1 MRKGVVKMKEIRPEV
16 LSQKENYKLLIG
28 SIIPRPIAL
37 VTTESDDNVLNIAP
51 FSFFNV
57 VSSDPPILSIAVQR
71 VNGEMKDTARNIIQ
85 NKEAVV
91 HIVDTDNV
99 RDANQT
105 AALLSHEESELERT
119 DFETV
124 DSVEVSVKGLKQS
137 KVRFEAVLYDDIV
150 IEKDG
155 QPISDLLLLEVKY
168 YHFDERIY
176 NDGYINKDELNAVSR
191 LAGNDY
197 AEIGHTFT
205 IERP

>member
-105 AALLSHEESELERT
+105 AAMLSHEESELERT

-137 KVRFEAVLYDDIV
+137 KVRFEAALYDDIV

>member
-1 MRKGVVKMKEIRPEV
+1 MKEIRPEV

-91 HIVDTDNV
+91 HIVDTNNV

-105 AALLSHEESELERT
+105 AAMLSHEESELERT
-119 DFETV
+119 NFEIV

-176 NDGYINKDELNAVSR
+176 DDGYINKEELNAVSR

>member
-105 AALLSHEESELERT
+105 AAMLSHEESELERT
-119 DFETV
+119 NFEIV

-176 NDGYINKDELNAVSR
+176 DDGYINKEELNAVSR

-205 IERP
+205 IKRP

>member
-1 MRKGVVKMKEIRPEV
+1 MKEIRPEV

-71 VNGEMKDTARNIIQ
+71 VNGEMKDTARNIVQ

-119 DFETV
+119 NFETV

-137 KVRFEAVLYDDIV
+137 KVRFEAVLYDDII

-176 NDGYINKDELNAVSR
+176 NDGYINKEELNAVSR

>member
-1 MRKGVVKMKEIRPEV
+1 MKEIRPEV

-99 RDANQT
+99 REANQT
-105 AALLSHEESELERT
+105 AAMLSHEESELERT
-119 DFETV
+119 NFETV
-124 DSVEVSVKGLKQS
+124 DSVEISVKGLKQS

-176 NDGYINKDELNAVSR
+176 DDGYINKEELKAVSR

-197 AEIGHTFT
+197 AVIGHTFT

>member
-1 MRKGVVKMKEIRPEV
+1 MKEIRPEV

-119 DFETV
+119 NFETV

-168 YHFDERIY
+168 YHFDEGIY
-176 NDGYINKDELNAVSR
+176 DDGYINKEKLKAVSR

>member
-1 MRKGVVKMKEIRPEV
+1 MKEIRPEV

-91 HIVDTDNV
+91 HIVDTNNV

-105 AALLSHEESELERT
+105 AAMLSHEESELERT
-119 DFETV
+119 NFETV

-176 NDGYINKDELNAVSR
+176 DDGYINKEKLNAVSR

>member
-1 MRKGVVKMKEIRPEV
+1 MKEIRPEV

-57 VSSDPPILSIAVQR
+57 VSSDPPILSIVVQR

-119 DFETV
+119 NFETV

-168 YHFDERIY
+168 YHFDEGIY
-176 NDGYINKDELNAVSR
+176 DDGYINKEKLKAVSR

>member
-105 AALLSHEESELERT
+105 AAMLSHEESELERT
-119 DFETV
+119 NFETV

-176 NDGYINKDELNAVSR
+176 DDGYINKEVLNAVSR

>member
-1 MRKGVVKMKEIRPEV
+1 MKEIRPEV

-57 VSSDPPILSIAVQR
+57 VSSNPPILSIAVQR

-119 DFETV
+119 NFETV

-176 NDGYINKDELNAVSR
+176 DDGYINKEKLKAVSR

-205 IERP
+205 IDRP

>member
-1 MRKGVVKMKEIRPEV
+1 MKEIRPEV

-91 HIVDTDNV
+91 HIVDIDNV

-119 DFETV
+119 NFETV

-168 YHFDERIY
+168 YHFDEGIY
-176 NDGYINKDELNAVSR
+176 DDGYINKEKLKAVSR

>member
-1 MRKGVVKMKEIRPEV
+1 VVKVKEIRPEV

-57 VSSDPPILSIAVQR
+57 VSSYPPILSLAVQR
-71 VNGEMKDTARNIIQ
+71 VNGEMKDTARNIVQ

-119 DFETV
+119 NFETV

-137 KVRFEAVLYDDIV
+137 KVRFEVVLYDDIV

-176 NDGYINKDELNAVSR
+176 NDGYINKEELNAVSR

>member
-1 MRKGVVKMKEIRPEV
+1 MKEIRPEV

-37 VTTESDDNVLNIAP
+37 VTTESDDYVLNIAP

-105 AALLSHEESELERT
+105 AAMLSHEESELERT
-119 DFETV
+119 NFETV

-176 NDGYINKDELNAVSR
+176 DDGYINKEELKAVSR

>member
-1 MRKGVVKMKEIRPEV
+1 MKEIRPEV

-57 VSSDPPILSIAVQR
+57 VSSDPPILAIAVQR

-119 DFETV
+119 NFETV

-176 NDGYINKDELNAVSR
+176 NDGYINKEELNAVSR

>member
-1 MRKGVVKMKEIRPEV
+1 MKEIRPEV

-119 DFETV
+119 NFETV

-168 YHFDERIY
+168 YHFDEGIY
-176 NDGYINKDELNAVSR
+176 DDGYINKEKLKAISR

>member
-1 MRKGVVKMKEIRPEV
+1 MKEIRPED

-37 VTTESDDNVLNIAP
+37 VTTVSDDNVLNIAP

-119 DFETV
+119 NFETV

-176 NDGYINKDELNAVSR
+176 NDGYINKEELNAVSR
-191 LAGNDY
+191 LAANDY

>member
-1 MRKGVVKMKEIRPEV
+1 MKEIRPEV

-119 DFETV
+119 NFETV

-168 YHFDERIY
+168 YHFDEGIY
-176 NDGYINKDELNAVSR
+176 DDGYINKEKLKAVSR
-191 LAGNDY
+191 LSGNDY

>member
-1 MRKGVVKMKEIRPEV
+1 MKEIRPEV

-119 DFETV
+119 NFETV

-176 NDGYINKDELNAVSR
+176 DDGYINKEELNAVSR

>member
-1 MRKGVVKMKEIRPEV
+1 MKEIRPEV

-119 DFETV
+119 NFETV

-137 KVRFEAVLYDDIV
+137 KIRFEAVLYDDIV

-176 NDGYINKDELNAVSR
+176 NDGYINKEELNAVSR

>member
-1 MRKGVVKMKEIRPEV
+1 MKEIRPEV

-105 AALLSHEESELERT
+105 AAMLSHEESELERT
-119 DFETV
+119 NFETV

-155 QPISDLLLLEVKY
+155 QPISDLLLLEVKN

-176 NDGYINKDELNAVSR
+176 DDGYINKEELKAVSR

>member
-1 MRKGVVKMKEIRPEV
+1 MKEIRPEV

-57 VSSDPPILSIAVQR
+57 VSSDPPILSVAVQR
-71 VNGEMKDTARNIIQ
+71 VNGEMKDTARNIVQ

-99 RDANQT
+99 SDANQT

-119 DFETV
+119 NFETV

-176 NDGYINKDELNAVSR
+176 NDGYINKEELNAVSR

>member
-1 MRKGVVKMKEIRPEV
+1 MRKGVVKVKEIRLEV

-105 AALLSHEESELERT
+105 AAMLSHEESELERT
-119 DFETV
+119 NFETV

-155 QPISDLLLLEVKY
+155 QPISDLLLVEVKY

-176 NDGYINKDELNAVSR
+176 DDGYINKEKLNAVSR

>member
-1 MRKGVVKMKEIRPEV
+1 MKEIRPEV

-105 AALLSHEESELERT
+105 AAMLSHEESELERT
-119 DFETV
+119 NFETV

-168 YHFDERIY
+168 YHFDEGIY
-176 NDGYINKDELNAVSR
+176 DDGYINKEKLKAVSR

>member
-1 MRKGVVKMKEIRPEV
+1 MKEIRPEV

-57 VSSDPPILSIAVQR
+57 VSSNPPILSIAVQR

-105 AALLSHEESELERT
+105 AAMLSHEESELERT
-119 DFETV
+119 NFETV

-176 NDGYINKDELNAVSR
+176 DDGYINKEELKAVSR

>member
-119 DFETV
+119 NFETV

-176 NDGYINKDELNAVSR
+176 DDGYINKEELNAVSR

>member
-1 MRKGVVKMKEIRPEV
+1 MKEIRLEV

-105 AALLSHEESELERT
+105 AAMLSHEESELERT
-119 DFETV
+119 NFETV

-155 QPISDLLLLEVKY
+155 QPISDLLLVEVKY

-176 NDGYINKDELNAVSR
+176 DDGYINKEKLNAVSR

>member
-1 MRKGVVKMKEIRPEV
+1 MKEIRPED

-119 DFETV
+119 NFETV

-176 NDGYINKDELNAVSR
+176 NDGYINKEELNAVSR

>member
-1 MRKGVVKMKEIRPEV
+1 MKEIRPEV

-119 DFETV
+119 NFETV

-155 QPISDLLLLEVKY
+155 QPISDILLLEVKY
-168 YHFDERIY
+168 YHFDEGIY
-176 NDGYINKDELNAVSR
+176 DDGYINKEKLKAVSR

>member
-1 MRKGVVKMKEIRPEV
+1 MKEIRPEV

-105 AALLSHEESELERT
+105 AAMLSHEESELERT
-119 DFETV
+119 NFETV

-176 NDGYINKDELNAVSR
+176 DDGYINKEELKAVSR